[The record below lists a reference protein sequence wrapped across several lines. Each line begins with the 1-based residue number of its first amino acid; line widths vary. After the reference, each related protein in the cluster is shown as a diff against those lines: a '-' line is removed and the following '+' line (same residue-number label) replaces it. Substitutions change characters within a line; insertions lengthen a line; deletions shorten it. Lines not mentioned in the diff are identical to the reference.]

1 MAETLKYFYLIFSE
15 PPDRCLHPSCA
26 GKSIGESRYPLSK
39 YVLNTEAHFLPI
51 VGPKY
56 NSSINPVHLEGLE
69 SMLNPFDEHGDEC
82 IDDQILNPSEYI
94 DEEDVVDDGV
104 EIPYNPPD
112 LSVSSDMVAEGEDQN
127 ILFHRVE
134 PPKHMEL

>member
-1 MAETLKYFYLIFSE
+1 M
-15 PPDRCLHPSCA
+15 
-26 GKSIGESRYPLSK
+26 
-39 YVLNTEAHFLPI
+39 
-51 VGPKY
+51 
-56 NSSINPVHLEGLE
+56 
-69 SMLNPFDEHGDEC
+69 
-82 IDDQILNPSEYI
+82 DDQILNPSEYI

-134 PPKHMEL
+134 PPQHMEL